1 MSKTKVSLKS
11 LQSAKQLERIGVSNY
26 VEHVWNDDRM
36 IFTVTF
42 NLAYGFMQDIV
53 INFSESRPNVYISDA
68 YILNNAEHEIT
79 DSLAIEKFEKLISN
93 RKAKLNNIPLFFEND
108 RDALEMEIES
118 YRKSIRA
125 IEDIRTIN
133 EKKAVDF

>member
-1 MSKTKVSLKS
+1 
-11 LQSAKQLERIGVSNY
+11 
-26 VEHVWNDDRM
+26 M

-108 RDALEMEIES
+108 REW
-118 YRKSIRA
+118 K
-125 IEDIRTIN
+125 
-133 EKKAVDF
+133 